1 MQNNKLGTMPMGKLL
16 FNMSGPI
23 ILSMVIQAL
32 YNIVDS
38 MFVARYSE
46 VALNAV
52 SLCYPIQMIMV
63 SLSVGGAISV
73 QALLARFLGSK
84 EFDKA
89 NSVATHGLLMALF
102 HASLF
107 ILFGIFCSKQFL
119 LLFSNDM
126 EIIREGISYM
136 QICTIFGFGIFV
148 QIVYER
154 FMQATGNAIYNMIIQ
169 GAGALLNIILDPIFI
184 FGLCGLPEM
193 GIKGAAIATVLGQL
207 LSTALGVYI
216 TRHKVKEIHTDFK
229 HFHFDASLVREMY
242 KIAIPSMLMNSIM
255 SIMTV
260 FMNMIL
266 SGFSALSVSVYSIYF
281 KLQQFLYMAVSGMSN
296 AVIAIISY
304 NYGARNKERIKSCIR
319 ISLISTI
326 IIMISGTAIFQLFP
340 VQLLS
345 LFNASDEMLSIGIPA
360 LKTISLSFVFGGV
373 NVQGCAILQSL
384 DSSKESLVVTLLR
397 QFIIILPL
405 AFALSKMFG
414 LNYVWFAF
422 PVSEL
427 VALILCIRFL
437 KEVDEDF
444 IENLN

>member
-1 MQNNKLGTMPMGKLL
+1 
-16 FNMSGPI
+16 
-23 ILSMVIQAL
+23 
-32 YNIVDS
+32 
-38 MFVARYSE
+38 
-46 VALNAV
+46 
-52 SLCYPIQMIMV
+52 
-63 SLSVGGAISV
+63 
-73 QALLARFLGSK
+73 
-84 EFDKA
+84 
-89 NSVATHGLLMALF
+89 
-102 HASLF
+102 
-107 ILFGIFCSKQFL
+107 
-119 LLFSNDM
+119 
-126 EIIREGISYM
+126 
-136 QICTIFGFGIFV
+136 
-148 QIVYER
+148 
-154 FMQATGNAIYNMIIQ
+154 
-169 GAGALLNIILDPIFI
+169 
-184 FGLCGLPEM
+184 M

-326 IIMISGTAIFQLFP
+326 MIMISGTVIFQLFP

>member
-1 MQNNKLGTMPMGKLL
+1 METFFTKDKNFYKVFFRLML
-16 FNMSGPI
+16 
-23 ILSMVIQAL
+23 V
-32 YNIVDS
+32 
-38 MFVARYSE
+38 
-46 VALNAV
+46 VALQNLVAYSVNMLDNMMLGSYDQNA
-52 SLCYPIQMIMV
+52 
-63 SLSVGGAISV
+63 LSGAATVNQIFFVVNQLAIAIGNALIVMSSQYWGKKDTYAIRKLTGIV
-73 QALLARFLGSK
+73 LIFSLLAAMLILVICSAFPEQLLGLFTTSPDIIMEGQTYLKILKWTFVLFLIS
-84 EFDKA
+84 
-89 NSVATHGLLMALF
+89 NLLISMLRSVETVQISF
-102 HASLF
+102 VVSVISL
-107 ILFGIFCSKQFL
+107 IVNGGINYTL
-119 LLFSNDM
+119 
-126 EIIREGISYM
+126 
-136 QICTIFGFGIFV
+136 IFGHFGF
-148 QIVYER
+148 
-154 FMQATGNAIYNMIIQ
+154 
-169 GAGALLNIILDPIFI
+169 
-184 FGLCGLPEM
+184 PEM

-229 HFHFDASLVREMY
+229 HFHFDASLVKEMY

-326 IIMISGTAIFQLFP
+326 IIMISGTVIFQLFP

-414 LNYVWFAF
+414 LNHVWFAF